1 MRYHYADGIHPVEC
15 PAQHGRRCR
24 ICELTDP
31 AHPDHN
37 PAYLALYTDEPTG
50 GASQFAGPGLL
61 HKAGSFGKA
70 IITHTLAGR
79 PKVNDA
85 THEARLRIC
94 RACMFFTPEPMTCL
108 KCGCALEIKTRWAD
122 QACPIGKW

>member
-50 GASQFAGPGLL
+50 GPG
-61 HKAGSFGKA
+61 FP
-70 IITHTLAGR
+70 LAG
-79 PKVNDA
+79 DIIAAA
-85 THEARLRIC
+85 TARLGIDRLAKYVAEQLGGECHCPERQEKLNRLDARLR
-94 RACMFFTPEPMTCL
+94 
-108 KCGCALEIKTRWAD
+108 RWLG
-122 QACPIGKW
+122 IG